1 MKLTVFVFILMFKVQ
16 PSPLARP
23 CVMCLDKEVREL
35 VVHNMGTSQVVRYA
49 LG

>member
-1 MKLTVFVFILMFKVQ
+1 MLQVQ

-23 CVMCLDKEVREL
+23 SVMCFEKEVREL